1 MSHNENLVVRFSV
14 ILIILLVPGV
24 SVARDAKTVEQWA
37 ERIGSEL
44 WQLANA
50 TARSDDLKNQYVKQN
65 ARIEEKSGQEMV
77 KSISDSVGRML
88 SRKMD
93 AVRCILK
100 KAEEA
105 AELYNAS
112 GLPDRLHL
120 TNETIPSMNMSYFS
134 GKYSSVNNVPV
145 KLPESL
151 LNTSAMY
158 SPMNLTADSHFY
170 NIPVNTDFS
179 SVHVPTNVYD
189 LDVKVNA
196 AIQWSKAL
204 DQVFRQ
210 NYRSDPALSW
220 QYFGSSTGILRL
232 YPAIQ
237 WRTEGDKPDLYDCRM
252 RSWFIESATCSK
264 DMVIL
269 IDISGSM
276 QGMGYS
282 IAKTTAVEILGTL
295 SNNDFVTII
304 AYTNETTEVVPC
316 FNGTLVQAT
325 PENIAVFKDGLEKL
339 NTTNPTILSKAFNKA
354 FDLLETFRTSKQC
367 NASNPCTQAI
377 MLLTDGVPGDVA
389 EVFAER
395 NRLENG
401 TYMPVRVFT
410 YLLGRDVTK
419 TPEIQSMACSN
430 RGYYSHVHTLSEVR
444 EQVLK
449 YINVIARP
457 LVLQK
462 DIHPLSWTHAYA
474 DISNPALAT
483 WLGLVM
489 EHPEQK
495 SRLITHLKG
504 KEQGVQINED
514 AIYIQKPDA
523 EDSNSSTA
531 LKTAYQEY
539 RLLTSVSVPAFDRK
553 GNRNNE
559 TKLANLL
566 GVAGTD
572 VPLDEINRLTL
583 PYKLGVNGYAF
594 IVSNNGYAIL
604 HPDLRPAYKGTL
616 KLNYNSIDLTEVE
629 VIGEDLGPRIPGE
642 EVLTLRAA
650 LVNHRNGTLSNVT
663 MKFHYDD
670 YRRVT
675 FEKRNY
681 FYEALPGTPFGL
693 AIALPEYGTKWI
705 NVGEE
710 IKKNWNMGRKIMDYF
725 RGDRWRIH
733 PGWVYCRFH
742 YLEGHEFDRPEDEVK
757 FFLESLD
764 NPDTWEWHEQYETKS
779 DSNNTNEKVENNEE
793 SRMKQDELEPS
804 ADEDDESTVET
815 EYATD
820 DGDYMYP
827 YDEKMSE
834 NENDTQPC
842 NRKTLDDNA
851 YYCNKELM
859 ELLVFD
865 AKATNVSFTG
875 RFIFSNETER
885 QLAAMYG
892 VFLRFVATQSGLT
905 RWQDVGDSPDVENDS
920 WFWNQGE
927 ENIKLE
933 FGDLHRRAVNE
944 PWYKGAIF
952 QHTVD
957 PESISVTVPTIR
969 GADAV
974 VTVAQAIFPK
984 DGAQKAP
991 AAVIGFQM
999 PMESLYARFQDL
1011 TQDHTESNFSCAS
1024 AVIDCYLIDQNGYVV
1039 VSDLNE
1045 TGIFFGTVQ
1054 GGVMKS
1060 MIYQGAYKPVV
1071 FYDYQALCSYPTFK
1085 GAANFL
1091 KTPFHHL
1098 AQLSAWL
1105 FTRLVWLTLQIV
1117 EFPVAWSKKDMNE
1130 DAPAPPPP
1138 PKKVIEH
1145 YACDEKRTLYI
1156 WQPKLAEHLTNV
1168 SDYPSRPFYAEKV
1181 PFTNLVLVVVNVSY
1195 PSSYER
1201 IELHPTEIRP
1211 EFYSNGGQEFP
1222 CHKLNLTHL
1231 ERRGLEGC
1239 YAEDPGEDE
1248 IKDCGA

>member
-1 MSHNENLVVRFSV
+1 MRKTIVKTFSASTMSHNEHLVVCRFS
-14 ILIILLVPGV
+14 IIFIILLVPGV
-24 SVARDAKTVEQWA
+24 SVAQNAKTVEQWA

-44 WQLANA
+44 WRLANA
-50 TARSDDLKNQYVKQN
+50 TARPDDLKNQYVKQN
-65 ARIEEKSGQEMV
+65 ARIEEKSGMEMV
-77 KSISDSVGRML
+77 KSISESVGRML

-93 AVRCILK
+93 AVRCILET
-100 KAEEA
+100 AERSA
-105 AELYNAS
+105 VLYNAS
-112 GLPDRLHL
+112 ALPQRIGL
-120 TNETIPSMNMSYFS
+120 TNETIRNMNMSYIS
-134 GKYSSVNNVPV
+134 GKYSSVNNVSV
-145 KLPESL
+145 QLPESL
-151 LNTSAMY
+151 INTSAMY
-158 SPMNLTADSHFY
+158 SPMNLTADSHFH
-170 NIPVNTDFS
+170 NIPVNTHFS

-189 LDVKVNA
+189 LDQKVNA

-204 DQVFRQ
+204 NKVFRQ

-220 QYFGSSTGILRL
+220 QYFGSSTGMLRL

-237 WRTEGDKPDLYDCRM
+237 WRTEDDKPDLYDCRM

-269 IDISGSM
+269 IDVSGSM
-276 QGMGYS
+276 HGMGYS
-282 IAKTTAVEILGTL
+282 IAKTTAAEILGTL

-325 PENIAVFKDGLEKL
+325 PENIEVFKQALQ
-339 NTTNPTILSKAFNKA
+339 NINATNPTILSKAFNKA

-367 NASNPCTQAI
+367 NATNPCTQAI
-377 MLLTDGVPGDVA
+377 MLLTDGVPGDIA

-401 TYMPVRVFT
+401 TYVPVRVFT
-410 YLLGRDVTK
+410 YLLGHDVTK
-419 TPEIQSMACSN
+419 TPDIQSMACSN

-457 LVLQK
+457 LVLQELN
-462 DIHPLSWTHAYA
+462 HPLSWTHAYA
-474 DISNPALAT
+474 DISPNP
-483 WLGLVM
+483 
-489 EHPEQK
+489 EE
-495 SRLITHLKG
+495 
-504 KEQGVQINED
+504 
-514 AIYIQKPDA
+514 
-523 EDSNSSTA
+523 SNTSTA
-531 LKTAYQEY
+531 LKTSYQEY
-539 RLLTSVSVPAFDRK
+539 RLLTSVSVPAFDLK
-553 GNRNNE
+553 GNRENE

-572 VPLDEINRLTL
+572 VPLEEINKLTL

-616 KLNYNSIDLTEVE
+616 KVNYNSIDLTEVE
-629 VIGEDLGPRIPGE
+629 VIGEDLGPRIPGK
-642 EVLTLRAA
+642 EVLELREA
-650 LVNHRNGTLSNVT
+650 LVNHKNGTLENVT
-663 MKFHYDD
+663 VKFHYDD

-710 IKKNWNMGRKIMDYF
+710 IKKNWIMEKKIMDYF

-742 YLEGHEFDRPEDEVK
+742 YLEGHEFDRPEDELR
-757 FFLESLD
+757 FFLEALD
-764 NPDTWEWHEQYETKS
+764 EPDTWEWHEQYEAS
-779 DSNNTNEKVENNEE
+779 PGANNTDEKI
-793 SRMKQDELEPS
+793 D
-804 ADEDDESTVET
+804 DEDDDVTVET
-815 EYATD
+815 DYTTD
-820 DGDYMYP
+820 DGDFMNP
-827 YDEKMSE
+827 NEEQMPE
-834 NENDTQPC
+834 NGTENAC
-842 NRKTLDDNA
+842 NRKTLDDDD

-875 RFIFSNETER
+875 KFVFSNETER
-885 QLAAMYG
+885 QLAAIYG

-920 WFWNQGE
+920 WFWNQE
-927 ENIKLE
+927 EKNVKPE

-952 QHTVD
+952 QHNVD
-957 PESISVTVPTIR
+957 PESISVTVPTTQ
-969 GADAV
+969 GAAAI

-991 AAVIGFQM
+991 AAVIGLQM

-1011 TQDHTESNFSCAS
+1011 THDHTDSNFSCSNAET
-1024 AVIDCYLIDQNGYVV
+1024 DCYLIDQNGYVV

-1054 GGVMKS
+1054 GGVMNS
-1060 MIYQGAYKPVV
+1060 MIYQGVYKRVV
-1071 FYDYQALCSYPTFK
+1071 FYDYQGLCSYPTYK

-1098 AQLSAWL
+1098 SQLVIWL
-1105 FTRLVWLTLQIV
+1105 IARLMWLTSQIV
-1117 EFPVAWSKKDMNE
+1117 EFPLAWAKKDMNE
-1130 DAPAPPPP
+1130 DAPEPPDPP
-1138 PKKVIEH
+1138 ELVTEY

-1156 WQPKLAEHLTNV
+1156 LQPEVTEHLSNV
-1168 SDYPSRPFYAEKV
+1168 STYPSRPFYAEKV
-1181 PFTNLVLVVVNVSY
+1181 PSTNLVLVVVNASYTSLYDRIEILPTEMRPESY
-1195 PSSYER
+1195 P
-1201 IELHPTEIRP
+1201 
-1211 EFYSNGGQEFP
+1211 NGQEFP

-1231 ERRGLEGC
+1231 GRRGLEGC
-1239 YAEDPGEDE
+1239 YAEDPAEDE
-1248 IKDCGA
+1248 IKDCGS